1 MVSDDGI
8 AAAAPG
14 GVEGHMAN
22 EAQVAIRLPT
32 DFLKRA
38 GVLVAAMKKSP
49 AMQAWSL
56 TRSSVLRLAV
66 QRGLDVL
73 EAEYAPKRRRPR

>member
-1 MVSDDGI
+1 
-8 AAAAPG
+8 
-14 GVEGHMAN
+14 MAN

-38 GVLVAAMKKSP
+38 GALVTAMRKNP

-56 TRSSVLRLAV
+56 TRSAVLRLAV
-66 QRGLDVL
+66 QKGLDAL
-73 EAEYAPKRRRPR
+73 EAEYRQSSRRKR